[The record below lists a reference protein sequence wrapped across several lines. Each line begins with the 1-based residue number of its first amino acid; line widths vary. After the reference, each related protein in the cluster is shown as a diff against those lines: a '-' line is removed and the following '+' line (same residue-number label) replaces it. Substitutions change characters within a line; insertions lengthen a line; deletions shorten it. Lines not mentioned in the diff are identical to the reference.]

1 MENKNPKKEN
11 ISPKTNEKP
20 KEINKT
26 NKKGQKKEQKAK
38 KKEEK
43 IKKRQ
48 ENALKN
54 VRWFWFFILFLSAI
68 VILSMWDNHRKTK
81 FMKQQ
86 NYTIDTLSNSLHFYK
101 TKFLEKDS
109 ALTQL
114 LSKYNNLLDQNMQ
127 NSEAIDQKKQEL
139 LQLKQELYVRDS
151 ILNALKKSFD
161 VALSSYNRDQLTI
174 HQKDGKLY
182 LTMRNKLLF
191 PSGSAQVQ
199 SSGYKVLRIVAHIL
213 KKNPNIDITIEGHT
227 DNVPIS
233 PKNKKF
239 KDNWELSTARAVT
252 VTEILV
258 KKYNVHPERLTA
270 AGRSM
275 YFPVAPNTTEKGR
288 AQNRRIEFIMTPN
301 LGALYEILGN
311 QTK

>member
-1 MENKNPKKEN
+1 MENKDPKKEN
-11 ISPKTNEKP
+11 ITPKTNEKP
-20 KEINKT
+20 KEIEKID
-26 NKKGQKKEQKAK
+26 KKEQKKQLKAK

-43 IKKRQ
+43 LKKRQ
-48 ENALKN
+48 EKALKN

-86 NYTIDTLSNSLHFYK
+86 KNTIDTLTNSLHFYK

-109 ALTQL
+109 ALTEL
-114 LSKYNNLLDQNMQ
+114 LSKYNTLINENMQ
-127 NSEAIDQKKQEL
+127 NSETIDQKKQEL
-139 LQLKQELYVRDS
+139 LRLKQELYVRDS
-151 ILNALKKSFD
+151 ILNTLKKSFD
-161 VALSSYNRDQLTI
+161 VALSSYSSEQLTI
-174 HQKDGKLY
+174 KQKNGKLY

-199 SSGYKVLRIVAHIL
+199 PSGYKVLKIVADIL

-227 DNVPIS
+227 DNVPVS

-258 KKYNVHPERLTA
+258 KKYNIRPERLTA

-275 YFPVAPNTTEKGR
+275 YYPVAPNTTEKGR

-301 LGALYEILGN
+301 LEALYEILGN